1 MNVCKLAVSNVAYS
15 YPENDLSVAAV
26 DGVSLSLAQGDALG
40 LVGESGSG
48 KSTLGKCIAGLLCPQ
63 RGRILFRGQDIT
75 GRTNKEIQLVFQ
87 DSSAALNPRMKVLAL
102 AAEGLYIQQ
111 IGKPAERQQIAAE
124 LLQKV
129 GLEPALF
136 SRYPHQLS
144 GGQRQRVALARALI
158 LKPQVLILD
167 EPVSSLDVT
176 AGTQLLALLQE
187 LKAQHQLTYLLIS
200 HDLAVVR
207 QLCKQVAVMYAGKIV
222 EQGEVA
228 AVFSRP
234 RHYYT
239 KMLLASYLQPDPVQR
254 RLSAINIYGEP
265 LDPTLRPAGCRFHP
279 RCPAADSKC
288 RRIPPGMKEFPGGQ
302 RAACH
307 RV

>member
-1 MNVCKLAVSNVAYS
+1 MYCRAVVPTARSS
-15 YPENDLSVAAV
+15 
-26 DGVSLSLAQGDALG
+26 
-40 LVGESGSG
+40 
-48 KSTLGKCIAGLLCPQ
+48 
-63 RGRILFRGQDIT
+63 FRGQDIT

-102 AAEGLYIQQ
+102 AAEGLYTQQ

-228 AVFSRP
+228 AVFPGHGTTIPNAFGFLSA
-234 RHYYT
+234 T
-239 KMLLASYLQPDPVQR
+239 DPVQR

-279 RCPAADSKC
+279 RCPVQILMPPYSRDE
-288 RRIPPGMKEFPGGQ
+288 RISGGQ